1 MIRLLFKLI
10 SVSGCALAI
19 VLSASAAAQTPRDAR
34 VQVTVVDPSGAIVPG
49 TTVTLVGLEATTQA
63 ATPAPAKTNDKGI
76 AVIERVT
83 PGRYSISAEFPGFDI
98 GLLRDIRVRAG
109 ESRHVVIL
117 PLVKLEDTV
126 TVGRD
131 IQTVAADRRSSE
143 FGLKLSDDQIQA
155 LSDDPQ
161 ELARQ

>member
-1 MIRLLFKLI
+1 MLMRMMGVSPLLLT
-10 SVSGCALAI
+10 VGL
-19 VLSASAAAQTPRDAR
+19 LAAAPVLAQAPRAAR
-34 VQVTVVDPSGAIVPG
+34 VQVTVVDQTGGVAPNVTGKLTGLA
-49 TTVTLVGLEATTQA
+49 TATQARTVEPATTA
-63 ATPAPAKTNDKGI
+63 ANGI
-76 AVIERVT
+76 AILERVA
-83 PGRYSISAEFPGFDI
+83 PGRYSITAEFPGFDL

-109 ESRHVVIL
+109 ESRHVVVL
-117 PLVKLEDTV
+117 PLAKLEDAV

-161 ELARQ
+161 ELARP